1 MTNKCDLC
9 GEKIEETFLGKLNG
23 SIVKIKKENKN
34 EKCYVCDSCQK
45 KHGTSIKKELEKV
58 A

>member
-1 MTNKCDLC
+1 MAEKCRLC

-23 SIVKIKKENKN
+23 TSVKISKN
-34 EKCYVCDSCQK
+34 TEKGFCYVCNECQK
-45 KHGTSIKKELEKV
+45 KHGKNLKKEMEGM